1 MHSLSIDGN
10 TGWIQENL
18 KSGSRGVIFEEEPN
32 ETIGSLVT
40 NWVILVSHRPD
51 WTSSMVAMQWTLLP
65 LLLLQWSW
73 LAQASVTATAQEKL
87 NDTPTRTEVWGR
99 IDACSG

>member
-1 MHSLSIDGN
+1 MHSLSIVGN
-10 TGWIQENL
+10 TGRIQENIR
-18 KSGSRGVIFEEEPN
+18 SGSRRVIFEE

-51 WTSSMVAMQWTLLP
+51 WTSSMVAMQWTVLP

-73 LAQASVTATAQEKL
+73 LAQASVTTTAQEKL
-87 NDTPTRTEVWGR
+87 NDTPTHTEVWGR